1 MTVTVTSHCD
11 NRSAVGGMATWL
23 RPRRVRSRTPGVPDA
38 TYHRPVTSVT
48 YTTHPRQHRH
58 PSSAAASVAAS
69 AGSIVIGGSIVVGG
83 GIVFGVV
90 ISVIIGVVTRVL
102 IGIVIGVASASG
114 GSVGGGVGSGIV
126 VGGSTPRRPRA
137 ALPPHL

>member
-1 MTVTVTSHCD
+1 MCPVTHTTGLSPAH
-11 NRSAVGGMATWL
+11 RTHTF
-23 RPRRVRSRTPGVPDA
+23 RRVRIGGGIVIGGSLGGIVIGGYIGGGIGGSIVIR
-38 TYHRPVTSVT
+38 HR
-48 YTTHPRQHRH
+48 RRHRWR
-58 PSSAAASVAAS
+58 SAS